1 MGRECRLLERLGDE
15 RLARPKSLRDNPH
28 LLAESVLR
36 HLRKMLNTRPD
47 QVLVQ
52 PTYGMP
58 DLTEFVQEQPAAVEE
73 VQAAIL
79 RSIAQF
85 EPRLRDVSVTHVPP
99 EPGQSVLRF
108 EIAGTLVS
116 ERQPH
121 VEFQTEI
128 SPSGLVVVEE

>member
-15 RLARPKSLRDNPH
+15 RLARPKALKENPH

-47 QVLVQ
+47 QVLIQ

-58 DLTEFVQEQPAAVEE
+58 DLTEFVQDQPAAGEE
-73 VQAAIL
+73 MQAAIL
-79 RSIAQF
+79 RSITQF
-85 EPRLRDVSVTHVPP
+85 EPRLRDVTVTHVPP
-99 EPGQSVLRF
+99 EPGQSMLRF
-108 EIAGTLVS
+108 EITGTLVS

-128 SPSGLVVVEE
+128 SPSGLVLVEE

>member
-15 RLARPKSLRDNPH
+15 RLARPKALKENPH

-47 QVLVQ
+47 QVLIQ

-58 DLTEFVQEQPAAVEE
+58 DLTEFVQDQPAAVDEM
-73 VQAAIL
+73 QAAIL
-79 RSIAQF
+79 RSITQF
-85 EPRLRDVSVTHVPP
+85 EPRMRDVTVTHVPP
-99 EPGQSVLRF
+99 ELGQSMLRF
-108 EIAGTLVS
+108 EITGTLVS

-128 SPSGLVVVEE
+128 SPSGLVLVEE

>member
-15 RLARPKSLRDNPH
+15 RLARPKALKENPH

-47 QVLVQ
+47 QVLIQ

-58 DLTEFVQEQPAAVEE
+58 DLTEFVQDQPAAGEE
-73 VQAAIL
+73 MQASIL
-79 RSIAQF
+79 RSITQF
-85 EPRLRDVSVTHVPP
+85 EPRLRDVTVTHVPP
-99 EPGQSVLRF
+99 EPGQSMLRF
-108 EIAGTLVS
+108 EITGILVS

-128 SPSGLVVVEE
+128 SPSGLVLVEE

>member
-1 MGRECRLLERLGDE
+1 MAREYRLLERLGDH
-15 RLARPKSLRDNPH
+15 RLARPTTLKENPRV
-28 LLAESVLR
+28 LAESVLR
-36 HLRKMLNTRPD
+36 HLRKMLNTRPE
-47 QVLVQ
+47 QVLIQ
-52 PTYGMP
+52 SDYGMP

-73 VQAAIL
+73 AQAAIF
-79 RSIAQF
+79 RAITQF

-108 EIAGTLVS
+108 EIMGTLLA

-128 SPSGLVVVEE
+128 SPSGAVLVQE

>member
-15 RLARPKSLRDNPH
+15 RLARPKALKENSH

-47 QVLVQ
+47 QVLIQ

-58 DLTEFVQEQPAAVEE
+58 DLTEFVQDQPAAGEE
-73 VQAAIL
+73 MQAAIL
-79 RSIAQF
+79 RSITQF
-85 EPRLRDVSVTHVPP
+85 EPRLRDVTVTHVPP
-99 EPGQSVLRF
+99 EPGQSMLRF
-108 EIAGTLVS
+108 EITGTLVS

-128 SPSGLVVVEE
+128 SPSGLVLVEE

>member
-1 MGRECRLLERLGDE
+1 MRYECRLLERLGDE
-15 RLARPKSLRDNPH
+15 RLARTKAITENPR
-28 LLAESVLR
+28 LLAESILR

-47 QVLVQ
+47 QVLIH
-52 PTYGMP
+52 TNYGMP
-58 DLTEFVQEQPAAVEE
+58 DLTELVRDQPAAVEE
-73 VQAAIL
+73 VQAAIY

-108 EIAGTLVS
+108 EIAGTLIT

-121 VEFQTEI
+121 VEFRTEV
-128 SPSGLVVVEE
+128 SPSGVVSVAG

>member
-15 RLARPKSLRDNPH
+15 KLARPKAVKENPR

-47 QVLVQ
+47 QVLIQ
-52 PTYGMP
+52 PSYGMP
-58 DLTEFVQEQPAAVEE
+58 DLTEFVQDQPAAAEE

-79 RSIAQF
+79 RSITQF
-85 EPRLRDVSVTHVPP
+85 EPRLRDVTVTHMPA
-99 EPGQSVLRF
+99 EPGQPVLRF
-108 EIAGTLVS
+108 EITGALAS

-128 SPSGLVVVEE
+128 SPSGLVLVEE